1 MAEFTIQV
9 SADNRRFTRVVLSRT
24 AKLISRTG
32 IHEGVRVHNLSLGGL
47 FLDGKYDVDCGDL
60 CELEVHETGRHSCLI
75 LHFKV
80 RVVRIESEGLALE
93 FVDMPADSYRF
104 LQTISCTPQ
113 MTLWGS
119 PLNSWRIFPPLHRP
133 AGNCL
138 KTQRQTCE
146 LSFPP
151 PEKIIFRVL
160 ADSGGNK
167 IHALYINSGNLVPVR
182 K

>member
-104 LQTISCTPQ
+104 LQTMILYSTDDP
-113 MTLWGS
+113 LGVSREFLEDFPS
-119 PLNSWRIFPPLHRP
+119 PSQ
-133 AGNCL
+133 AG
-138 KTQRQTCE
+138 R
-146 LSFPP
+146 
-151 PEKIIFRVL
+151 
-160 ADSGGNK
+160 
-167 IHALYINSGNLVPVR
+167 
-182 K
+182 

>member
-104 LQTISCTPQ
+104 LQTMILYSTDDP
-113 MTLWGS
+113 LGVSLEFLEDFPS
-119 PLNSWRIFPPLHRP
+119 PSQ
-133 AGNCL
+133 AG
-138 KTQRQTCE
+138 R
-146 LSFPP
+146 
-151 PEKIIFRVL
+151 
-160 ADSGGNK
+160 
-167 IHALYINSGNLVPVR
+167 
-182 K
+182 